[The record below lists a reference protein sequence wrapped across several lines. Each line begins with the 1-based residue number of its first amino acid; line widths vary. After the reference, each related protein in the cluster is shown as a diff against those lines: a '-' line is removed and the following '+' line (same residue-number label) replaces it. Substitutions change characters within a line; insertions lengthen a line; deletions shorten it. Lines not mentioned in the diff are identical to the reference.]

1 MILNTQIQDLRGS
14 IHLIRIIVMK
24 EMIGMKGEHLVESK
38 GNLVKEYIVTQ
49 ALLDEHKL
57 PLTKFLSY
65 LKGEL
70 DMHDKYFYISQEVHN
85 FNGPISISNKK
96 HSINLLN
103 KDSQLNVIEITT
115 AYEKY

>member
-1 MILNTQIQDLRGS
+1 
-14 IHLIRIIVMK
+14 MK
-24 EMIGMKGEHLVESK
+24 NKKFKYEIKDTDQFIEIPCSYKTIEE
-38 GNLVKEYIVTQ
+38 NYLVKEYIVTQ

-70 DMHDKYFYISQEVHN
+70 DMHDKYFYICQEVHN

-96 HSINLLN
+96 HAINLLN